1 MNLRS
6 TLAIAWKD
14 FLDAL
19 RNARLLVLI
28 LMPIGFS
35 VLYGYIFRDTP
46 NSLELVVHTPDSS
59 AFVDRLTEMDGVSLF
74 VVESHEAVRHTLDSE
89 SAALGIVLPPNFDS
103 DIQAGNRPTVVMIY
117 RDDLESSLGAQRLVL
132 QIFEAISGR
141 EMVVDLDYQPLQ
153 PIVEEDLAEQEE
165 DDGDISLLLQG
176 IDLQTFF
183 VILWV
188 MMGVT
193 MNGSFL
199 VPTLVVEEKE
209 KKTLDAMLVTPTSY
223 ADVVIGKVLVGMVYC
238 LLTSMIVMALNG
250 GFVGDTWASI
260 LIVLLAS
267 VCLTLVGLLIGSAVD
282 NLTSLNTWSGFFM
295 LPLMLP
301 GILAAMPFSLP
312 GVLQAIFRA
321 IPTYNIVRGLAL
333 SLTGR
338 GGEIWMSAGIL
349 AVEAILLFGAVFWF
363 IRRRER

>member
-1 MNLRS
+1 MNMRS
-6 TLAIAWKD
+6 TIAIAWKD

-46 NSLELVVHTPDSS
+46 SSLELVVHAPDRS
-59 AFVDRLTEMDGVSLF
+59 AFVDHLTEMDGISLF
-74 VVESHEAVRHTLDSE
+74 VVDSYEAVEQTLESE
-89 SAALGIVLPPNFDS
+89 SAALGVVLPPDFDTE
-103 DIQAGNRPTVVMIY
+103 IIAGERPEVIMIY
-117 RDDLESSLGAQRLVL
+117 PEDLESSRGAQRLVL
-132 QIFEAISGR
+132 QIFELISGR
-141 EMVVDLDYQPLQ
+141 EPVVQLNFQPLN
-153 PIVEEDLAEQEE
+153 PVADIDVIEQE
-165 DDGDISLLLQG
+165 DDGDISFLLQE
-176 IDLQTFF
+176 IDIQTFF

-199 VPTLVVEEKE
+199 VPTLVVEEKD

-223 ADVVIGKVLVGMVYC
+223 ADVVGGKILVGMLYC
-238 LLTSMIVMALNG
+238 LITSFVVMALND
-250 GFVGDTWASI
+250 GFVGNVWASI
-260 LIVLLAS
+260 LIVVLAS
-267 VCLTLVGLLIGSAVD
+267 VCLTLVGLLIGSAID
-282 NLTSLNTWSGFFM
+282 NLTALNTWASFIM

-301 GILAAMPFSLP
+301 GILAAIPLELP
-312 GVLQAIFRA
+312 GFLQAGFRA

-338 GGEIWMSAGIL
+338 GGEIWLSAGIL
-349 AVEAILLFGAVFWF
+349 VVEAILLLGAVFWF